1 MIKLIIQYIT
11 IGKLIKRAFIQK
23 LMIFRKKYLLLKH
36 FTSLTCAVL
45 GSVMESCLSV
55 LHWACRTCSHWA
67 HRGNIPPLKR
77 VRAEETF
84 TDTSS
89 RRKMHRI
96 AWNMR
101 RSLSTTRGIHSP
113 VTGEN
118 WPEACL
124 LNTATWEWAKTSREH
139 LPTYLPTVLTHCPAQ
154 LEDGREVDCS
164 DRRHDTRSH
173 SPSGQTAGLTALRG
187 TLASHY

>member
-1 MIKLIIQYIT
+1 
-11 IGKLIKRAFIQK
+11 
-23 LMIFRKKYLLLKH
+23 MIFRKKYLLLKH

-96 AWNMR
+96 TWNMR

-139 LPTYLPTVLTHCPAQ
+139 LPTYLPTYLRFWLTARLSWRTGEKWTVLTTGDMTHVHIHP
-154 LEDGREVDCS
+154 VD
-164 DRRHDTRSH
+164 R
-173 SPSGQTAGLTALRG
+173 Q
-187 TLASHY
+187 LASLHWGELWLHIIKNKTKTNFCSQMHQV

>member
-1 MIKLIIQYIT
+1 
-11 IGKLIKRAFIQK
+11 
-23 LMIFRKKYLLLKH
+23 MIFRKKYLLLKH

-139 LPTYLPTVLTHCPAQ
+139 LPTYASDSLPGSAG
-154 LEDGREVDCS
+154 GRE
-164 DRRHDTRSH
+164 RSGLFWQETWH
-173 SPSGQTAGLTALRG
+173 TFTFTQWTDSWPHCTEGNSGFTLLKTKQRQTSALRCIKCN
-187 TLASHY
+187 